1 MDNNILL
8 KTAQVVYEPHV
19 YADRELPFIFH
30 EFHKDQYYQTNIRNV
45 HRNPELLYIT
55 DGSGKVRKG
64 DTVYDVV
71 AGDLVVID
79 TYVMH
84 QVVPDPKVD
93 YFCLI
98 VDMDFCISNRL
109 NVDRL
114 SFPAVIRDGLLNE
127 SFGRIVSEYRK
138 ADSFAVAGIRCS
150 VLELMLDL
158 CRRFGQLCE
167 KPVELNP
174 SLEYVRKAMVY
185 IQENISKKLSL
196 SEIADNVGLSKYYF
210 LRRFRECT
218 GMTVVEYVNALRCEY
233 AAELLYSGQYSVKQA
248 AAACGFEN
256 FSYFTSVFKKYA
268 GVLPSEYLK
277 RPESQ

>member
-1 MDNNILL
+1 MNNNILL

-19 YADRELPFIFH
+19 YANRELPFIFH
-30 EFHKDQYYQTNIRNV
+30 EYHKDQYWQTNRCNV

-55 DGSGKVRKG
+55 EGSGKVRIG
-64 DTVYDVV
+64 DAVYDVV
-71 AGDLVVID
+71 SGDLVVIGSYA
-79 TYVMH
+79 TH
-84 QVVPDPKVD
+84 QVLPNPKVN

-98 VDMDFCISNRL
+98 VDMDFCTSNRL
-109 NVDRL
+109 NADRL
-114 SFPAVIRDGLLNE
+114 SFPAVIRDGGLE
-127 SFGRIVSEYRK
+127 ERFWRIVSEYRQ
-138 ADSFAVAGIRCS
+138 ADSFAVAGVRCS

-167 KPVELNP
+167 EPVELNP

-218 GMTVVEYVNALRCEY
+218 GMTVVEYVNTLRCEY
-233 AAELLYSGQYSVKQA
+233 AMELLSGGQHSIKQVA
-248 AAACGFEN
+248 VACGFEN
-256 FSYFTSVFKKYA
+256 FSYFSGLFKKYT

-277 RPESQ
+277 RPESL